1 MIRDHA
7 HVYNYGTTWSHLLGM
22 VPFSQS
28 KQQTGKYYK
37 HACRIDVILTPLSRP
52 LKHVAFVFP
61 YTVLSAISF
70 FESRQ
75 ETGNYMELTRVDNFT
90 MLGSGVSERCNGG
103 DEQASLVTV
112 VAQSVELAAGTT

>member
-1 MIRDHA
+1 MPYRRYFD
-7 HVYNYGTTWSHLLGM
+7 TT
-22 VPFSQS
+22 
-28 KQQTGKYYK
+28 
-37 HACRIDVILTPLSRP
+37 
-52 LKHVAFVFP
+52 VASVETCGFVFP